1 MPWTDLETLVLAPR
15 RPTARWSQARM
26 LAIAASLI
34 LHLAA
39 LAWLLLAPV
48 EPMPRRAL
56 LPRSA
61 ATAPSMQLV
70 LIEARPARAPPP
82 SDAAS
87 ILSQPR
93 PAAWRAPPLDRTPP
107 PATAAN
113 PHATPAAP
121 PQVSAAR
128 LFDSIPLAAR
138 LPAPK
143 APPRGSGPVPLPGGA
158 EPLLALP
165 LHHREALSP
174 EQIVNAI
181 GRFVIGGVVVSDR
194 IGDVRDGSDP
204 LRRWTEA
211 RMQDA
216 VDPVCNDPEHPR
228 IDARCLKAE
237 E

>member
-26 LAIAASLI
+26 LAMAASLI

-70 LIEARPARAPPP
+70 LIEARPARAPTPG
-82 SDAAS
+82 DAAS

-93 PAAWRAPPLDRTPP
+93 PAAWRAAVQRRAPP

-113 PHATPAAP
+113 PHATPAA
-121 PQVSAAR
+121 QLRVAAAR

-138 LPAPK
+138 APAPK
-143 APPRGSGPVPLPGGA
+143 APPRGSGPVPLPGRA

-165 LHHREALSP
+165 LHHREPLSP
-174 EQIVNAI
+174 AQIVNAI
-181 GRFVIGGVVVSDR
+181 GHLVGGAPAGSDR
-194 IGDVRDGSDP
+194 IGDVRDRNDP
-204 LRRWTEA
+204 LVRWTEQ
-211 RMQDA
+211 RMRDA